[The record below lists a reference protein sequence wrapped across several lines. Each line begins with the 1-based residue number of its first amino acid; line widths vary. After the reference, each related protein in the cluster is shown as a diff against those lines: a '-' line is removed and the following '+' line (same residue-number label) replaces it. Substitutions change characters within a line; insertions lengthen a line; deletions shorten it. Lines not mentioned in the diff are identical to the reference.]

1 MVGFIEAIS
10 AGIADGKDMVQASGG
25 LFLLGTVV
33 ASLSV
38 ISMVIFACG
47 GSGSSRGGKDGDGG
61 GGGGDASGGGCGGGC
76 GGG

>member
-1 MVGFIEAIS
+1 MVRFIEAIRT
-10 AGIADGKDMVQASGG
+10 ADGEDMVQASGG
-25 LFLLGTVV
+25 LFLLGIVV

-47 GSGSSRGGKDGDGG
+47 GSGNSHDGKDGG
-61 GGGGDASGGGCGGGC
+61 GGGGGCGGGC

>member
-1 MVGFIEAIS
+1 MVRFIEAIS
-10 AGIADGKDMVQASGG
+10 AGTADGEDMVQASGG

-47 GSGSSRGGKDGDGG
+47 GSGRSRGGKDGDGG
-61 GGGGDASGGGCGGGC
+61 GGCGGGGCGGGC